1 MNVFIFCLQTM
12 KCTKLNSPQNIQL
25 YGTITTICFEKDVIY
40 DFKSV
45 HALLLQSL
53 LRDNT
58 MELYSIITV
67 TI

>member
-12 KCTKLNSPQNIQL
+12 KCTKFNSPKISSYN
-25 YGTITTICFEKDVIY
+25 GTITTICFEKDVIY